1 MKSQIKASSK
11 QKGFSL
17 IQAGLVVVVG
27 GLATAYAF
35 AQYERIS
42 LSARQNAAFEE
53 VTGWLN
59 EMAAIGVV
67 NSHVYTGLTQA
78 DVLARSSIETTTNT
92 YGLAITAAVSTSNW
106 ALTYPFLDASSC
118 EYVESRIL
126 RHPGLT
132 ATAPACNATNQLVAV
147 VE

>member
-1 MKSQIKASSK
+1 MKKQAISGSK

-17 IQAGLVVVVG
+17 IQAGLVVVIG

-35 AQYERIS
+35 AQYERIA
-42 LSARQNAAFEE
+42 LSTRQNAAFEE

-59 EMAAIGVV
+59 EMAAIGTV

-78 DVLARSSIETTTNT
+78 DVLARSSIDTATNT
-92 YGLAITAAVSTSNW
+92 YGMAITAAVSTTNW
-106 ALTYPFLDASSC
+106 ALTYPFPDASSC

-126 RHPGLT
+126 RHPGLAT
-132 ATAPACNATNQLVAV
+132 TAPACNATNQLVAV